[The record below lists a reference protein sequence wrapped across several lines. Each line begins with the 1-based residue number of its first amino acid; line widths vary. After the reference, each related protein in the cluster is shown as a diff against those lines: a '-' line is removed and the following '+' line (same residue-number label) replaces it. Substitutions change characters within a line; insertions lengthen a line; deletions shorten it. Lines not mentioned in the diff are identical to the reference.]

1 MLETYCL
8 FIGQQSFVRNMEIQ
22 ERKQTLLGMKN
33 SMFPPWNLVRDSHK
47 GVAIYEMRVM
57 NQVGHYIDK
66 FRSKQK

>member
-1 MLETYCL
+1 
-8 FIGQQSFVRNMEIQ
+8 MEIQ